1 MTHQGISS
9 SESEH
14 IKESE
19 RSRVVKAAGVVGL
32 GTLLSRIFG
41 FLRDMVV
48 AAFFGAGFATDAFF
62 VAFRIPNLL
71 RSILAEGS
79 LTIAFVPVFTEYLKQ
94 HSKKSAFELANVA
107 MTLLSII
114 LACVSVAG
122 VLLAPW
128 IVKLIAFGFGDDP
141 AKYQLTVFLTRL
153 MFPYIFFMSLVA
165 LCMGILNSLRH
176 FATPALSPVL
186 LNIAI
191 IAAALFLR
199 DCFREPVVALAVG
212 VLVGGVLQ
220 LAVQFPALS
229 KMGVRL
235 RPDFRFTHPG
245 VTRIGLLMLPALFG
259 AAVYQIN
266 LFVGTLLASFLPGGS
281 VSYLYYADRIV
292 QLPLGVFALAVG
304 TASLPSFSDQAAR
317 GDYGELKRTI
327 SFSLRIILFV
337 TIPCMVAFIALRIP
351 IISVL
356 FQHGRFD
363 ASATIRT
370 ADALLF
376 YTLGLWAF
384 SGIRVVVSAFYALQD
399 TKTPVKIAFLAFI
412 VNVIASLILMG
423 PLQHGGLALAVSI
436 ASSVNI
442 TVLVIILRKKIG
454 PFFENDF
461 LRSVA
466 RGIFASLIMGA
477 AIIMVLFFMEW
488 CVASD
493 LVGRIFTLIIAVV
506 VGGIVF
512 VTASFL
518 LGGSEMRVVVDMV
531 RRKLGKKAG

>member
-79 LTIAFVPVFTEYLKQ
+79 LTIAFVPVFTEYLKR

-212 VLVGGVLQ
+212 VLIGGVLQ
-220 LAVQFPALS
+220 LVVQFPALS
-229 KMGVRL
+229 RMGVRL
-235 RPDFRFTHPG
+235 RPDFHFTHPG
-245 VTRIGLLMLPALFG
+245 VARISLLMLPALFG

-266 LFVGTLLASFLPGGS
+266 LFVGTLLASFLPSGS

-399 TKTPVKIAFLAFI
+399 TKTPVKVAFLAFI

-442 TVLVIILRKKIG
+442 TVLVLILRKKIG
-454 PFFENDF
+454 PFFEDDF
-461 LRSVA
+461 LRAAA
-466 RGIFASLIMGA
+466 RGIVASLIMGA
-477 AIIMVLFFMEW
+477 AIIAVLFFMEW
-488 CVASD
+488 CVAGD
-493 LVGRIFTLIIAVV
+493 LMGRIFTLIIAVV
-506 VGGIVF
+506 VGGTVF
-512 VTASFL
+512 VTASFM
-518 LGGSEMRVVVDMV
+518 LGGSEMRVVVDLV
-531 RRKLGKKAG
+531 KRKLGKKAG